1 MKNRTPYTLLGLVI
15 LICLILGYTIYSLPM
30 AANTTPLIFIDVISF
45 GIVILPAF
53 ALYYG
58 AFITAGN
65 KRIKLQGF
73 KLRWLQE
80 VLLELGIIGTLIG
93 ITFIAA
99 AGTTMEDMDHFIPA
113 VGIGSG
119 LATYLTTI
127 FYGFIP
133 ALGLFFIEKRL
144 IATKKDEIYE
154 PHSVKSGFSLR
165 SIVGLWFVLG
175 LLFGVINLEGIALGI
190 NPMPMFFNLPV
201 LGLIITS
208 LLISVF
214 IYGGQATIQAL
225 RVPFWRFDENEE
237 TLLSTLIAIR
247 GNKRIIA
254 LLGLLLGLVTIII
267 GLKILGAA
275 TESFIVLVNYSSIL
289 SWCLLLI
296 LFLNLAEGQ
305 IVQQIYLQTGEIHYE
320 DRFFIAKFILPSF
333 FLLYF
338 LLLLDLIFLFIA

>member
-1 MKNRTPYTLLGLVI
+1 MKKRSPYTLLGLVI
-15 LICLILGYTIYSLPM
+15 LICLILGYTISSLPM
-30 AANTTPLIFIDVISF
+30 AVNITPLIFIDLISF
-45 GIVILPAF
+45 GIVILGAF

-58 AFITAGN
+58 AFITTGN
-65 KRIKLQGF
+65 KGIKLQGF

-80 VLLELGIIGTLIG
+80 VLLELGIIGSLIG
-93 ITFIAA
+93 IALIAT
-99 AGTTMEDMDHFIPA
+99 GVIIEDMYHFIPM
-113 VGIGSG
+113 VGRG
-119 LATYLTTI
+119 LAISLITI

-133 ALGLFFIEKRL
+133 ALGLYFIEKRL
-144 IATKKDEIYE
+144 IATKKDEIFA
-154 PHSVKSGFSLR
+154 PRSVKSGFSLR
-165 SIVGLWFVLG
+165 SIVALWFVLG
-175 LLFGVINLEGIALGI
+175 LLFGAIIVQGINMGI

-225 RVPFWRFDENEE
+225 RVPFWRVDENEE
-237 TLLSTLIAIR
+237 TLLSTLTAIR

-267 GLKILGAA
+267 GLTMLGAP
-275 TESFIVLVNYSSIL
+275 TEAFIVLVNYSSIL
-289 SWCLLLI
+289 FWCLLLI

-333 FLLYF
+333 FFLYF
-338 LLLLDLIFLFIA
+338 LLWLVLIFLFIA

>member
-15 LICLILGYTIYSLPM
+15 LICLFLGYTIYSLPM
-30 AANTTPLIFIDVISF
+30 AANISPLLFIDVISF

-58 AFITAGN
+58 AFITTGN

-80 VLLELGIIGTLIG
+80 VLLALGIIGTLIG

-99 AGTTMEDMDHFIPA
+99 VVTTMKDMDRFNPM
-113 VGIGSG
+113 VGSG
-119 LATYLTTI
+119 LAVSLITI

-133 ALGLFFIEKRL
+133 ALGLYFIEKRL
-144 IATKKDEIYE
+144 IATKKDEIFE

-175 LLFGVINLEGIALGI
+175 LLFGVINLLGI
-190 NPMPMFFNLPV
+190 DVGKNPMPMFFNLPV

-225 RVPFWRFDENEE
+225 RVPFWRVNENEE
-237 TLLSTLIAIR
+237 TLLSTLNAIR

-275 TESFIVLVNYSSIL
+275 TEAFIVLVNYSSIL

-333 FLLYF
+333 FFLYF

>member
-15 LICLILGYTIYSLPM
+15 LICLFLGYTISSLPV
-30 AANTTPLIFIDVISF
+30 AANISPLLFIDVISF
-45 GIVILPAF
+45 SIVILSAF

-65 KRIKLQGF
+65 KRIKLQRF

-99 AGTTMEDMDHFIPA
+99 FVTTIKDMDRFIPM
-113 VGIGSG
+113 VGSG
-119 LATYLTTI
+119 LAVSLTTI

-133 ALGLFFIEKRL
+133 ALGLYFIEKRL
-144 IATKKDEIYE
+144 IATKKDEIFA

-175 LLFGVINLEGIALGI
+175 LLFGVINLLGI
-190 NPMPMFFNLPV
+190 DVGKNPMPMFFNLPV

-225 RVPFWRFDENEE
+225 RVPFWRVNENEE
-237 TLLSTLIAIR
+237 TLLSTLTAIR

-267 GLKILGAA
+267 GLKMLGAA
-275 TESFIVLVNYSSIL
+275 TEPFIVLVNYSSIL

-305 IVQQIYLQTGEIHYE
+305 IAQQIYLQTGEIHYE

-333 FLLYF
+333 ILLYF
-338 LLLLDLIFLFIA
+338 LLLLDVIFLFIA

>member
-1 MKNRTPYTLLGLVI
+1 MKKRSPYTLLGLVI
-15 LICLILGYTIYSLPM
+15 LICLFLGYTISSLPV
-30 AANTTPLIFIDVISF
+30 AANITLLIFIDLISV
-45 GIVILPAF
+45 GIVILSAF

-65 KRIKLQGF
+65 KRIKLQRF

-99 AGTTMEDMDHFIPA
+99 AGTTMKDMDRFNPA
-113 VGIGSG
+113 VGSG
-119 LATYLTTI
+119 LAVSLITI

-133 ALGLFFIEKRL
+133 ALGLYFIEKRL
-144 IATKKDEIYE
+144 IATKKDEIFA

-175 LLFGVINLEGIALGI
+175 LLFGAINIQGAATGI
-190 NPMPMFFNLPV
+190 NPMPMFFNRPV

-214 IYGGQATIQAL
+214 IYGGRATIQAL
-225 RVPFWRFDENEE
+225 RVPFWRVNENEE
-237 TLLSTLIAIR
+237 TLLSTLTAIR

-254 LLGLLLGLVTIII
+254 LLGLLLGLMTITI
-267 GLKILGAA
+267 GSKILGTA
-275 TESFIVLVNYSSIL
+275 TEPFIVLVNYSSIL
-289 SWCLLLI
+289 FWCLLLI

-305 IVQQIYLQTGEIHYE
+305 IVQQIYLQTGEIHHE

-333 FLLYF
+333 ILLYF
-338 LLLLDLIFLFIA
+338 LLLLDVSCLFIA

>member
-15 LICLILGYTIYSLPM
+15 LICLFLGYTISSWAMATGTSL
-30 AANTTPLIFIDVISF
+30 LIFIDLISF
-45 GIVILPAF
+45 SIVILSAF

-65 KRIKLQGF
+65 KRIKLQRF

-99 AGTTMEDMDHFIPA
+99 GVTTIKDMDRFIPM
-113 VGIGSG
+113 VGSG
-119 LATYLTTI
+119 LATSLTTI
-127 FYGFIP
+127 FYGFTP
-133 ALGLFFIEKRL
+133 ALGLYFIEKRL
-144 IATKKDEIYE
+144 IATKKDEIFA

-175 LLFGVINLEGIALGI
+175 LLFGVIYIQGIAVGI

-201 LGLIITS
+201 LGLILIS

-225 RVPFWRFDENEE
+225 RVPFWRVDENEE
-237 TLLSTLIAIR
+237 TLLSTLTAIR

-267 GLKILGAA
+267 GLKMLGAA
-275 TESFIVLVNYSSIL
+275 TEPFIVLVNY
-289 SWCLLLI
+289 
-296 LFLNLAEGQ
+296 
-305 IVQQIYLQTGEIHYE
+305 
-320 DRFFIAKFILPSF
+320 R
-333 FLLYF
+333 
-338 LLLLDLIFLFIA
+338 

>member
-15 LICLILGYTIYSLPM
+15 LICLILGYTISSLPM
-30 AANTTPLIFIDVISF
+30 AANTTPLIYIDVISF
-45 GIVILPAF
+45 GNVILPAF

-93 ITFIAA
+93 IAFIAA
-99 AGTTMEDMDHFIPA
+99 GVPAMEDMDRFIPR
-113 VGIGSG
+113 VGDG
-119 LATYLTTI
+119 LAMSLMTI
-127 FYGFIP
+127 YYGFIP
-133 ALGLFFIEKRL
+133 ALGLYFIEKRL
-144 IATKKDEIYE
+144 IATKKDEIFE

-175 LLFGVINLEGIALGI
+175 LLFGVINIQGMAIGI

-225 RVPFWRFDENEE
+225 RVPFWRVDENEE
-237 TLLSTLIAIR
+237 TLLSTLTAIR

-267 GLKILGAA
+267 GLKMLGAA
-275 TESFIVLVNYSSIL
+275 TEAFIVLVNYSSIL
-289 SWCLLLI
+289 FWCLLLI

-305 IVQQIYLQTGEIHYE
+305 IVQQIYLQTGEIHYD

-333 FLLYF
+333 ILLYF
-338 LLLLDLIFLFIA
+338 LLLLDVIFLFIA

>member
-15 LICLILGYTIYSLPM
+15 LICLILGYTISSLHM
-30 AANTTPLIFIDVISF
+30 AANTTLLIYIDVISF
-45 GIVILPAF
+45 GIVILSAF

-65 KRIKLQGF
+65 KRIKLQRF

-99 AGTTMEDMDHFIPA
+99 CVTTIKDMDRFIPM
-113 VGIGSG
+113 VGSG
-119 LATYLTTI
+119 LATSLITI

-133 ALGLFFIEKRL
+133 ALGLYFIEKRL
-144 IATKKDEIYE
+144 IATKKDEIFA

-175 LLFGVINLEGIALGI
+175 LLFGAINIQGLAAGI

-225 RVPFWRFDENEE
+225 RVPFWRVDENEE
-237 TLLSTLIAIR
+237 TLLSTLTAIR

-267 GLKILGAA
+267 GLKMLGAA
-275 TESFIVLVNYSSIL
+275 TEPFIVLVNYSSIL
-289 SWCLLLI
+289 FWCLLLI

-333 FLLYF
+333 FILYF
-338 LLLLDLIFLFIA
+338 LLWLVLIFLFIA